1 MECRTRSPVIFVA
14 AGFVVV
20 LNLLD
25 AMFTLAYTRGG
36 IAVEGN
42 PLMEQALAVSPLVF
56 MLAKLAIVSLGVLLL
71 WRQRERLSARIGLF
85 ATSATYVLLIGYH
98 LSAARTLVVG

>member
-1 MECRTRSPVIFVA
+1 MDRTRSPVIFIA

-25 AMFTLAYTRGG
+25 AMFTLAYTRAG

-42 PLMEQALAVSPLVF
+42 PLMDRALSISPLVF
-56 MLAKLAIVSLGVLLL
+56 MAAKLAVVSLGVLLL
-71 WRQRERLSARIGLF
+71 WRQRERLFARIGLYG
-85 ATSATYVLLIGYH
+85 TMATYVLLIGYH
-98 LSAARTLVVG
+98 LSAARALVG